1 MCVPACVCVCL
12 PVCVCVRACVC
23 VCVCVCVCMCMRL
36 PVCVAVCLCTCVCV
50 RMGMYVCR
58 CVSVSVCLCMHAC
71 MCLCVYVCL
80 FVCVSVC
87 LLQAARGTAG
97 GGQPLMDHLLPVHHS
112 LRRPGPH
119 PNPSQLP
126 APPLPGTHIDHG
138 GGHDGHHH
146 AAAWPDQ
153 DRAEGLRK
161 PAAGVAQ
168 TLQLRQQD
176 QATPQAG
183 ALAHGEEKQG
193 RGGEHG
199 SARVGKEGGENG
211 MMCFSV
217 VKRVVE
223 CVR

>member
-1 MCVPACVCVCL
+1 MFCGRKYNLKIVC
-12 PVCVCVRACVC
+12 VCVCVRACVR
-23 VCVCVCVCMCMRL
+23 VCVCVCMCMHL
-36 PVCVAVCLCTCVCV
+36 PVCVAVCLHVYVCMCAYGYVCV
-50 RMGMYVCR
+50 LL
-58 CVSVSVCLCMHAC
+58 CVSVCVCMHAC
-71 MCLCVYVCL
+71 VCVYMCVCL
-80 FVCVSVC
+80 CVSVC
-87 LLQAARGTAG
+87 FLQAARGTAG
-97 GGQPLMDHLLPVHHS
+97 GGQPLMDHLLSVHHS

-119 PNPSQLP
+119 PNPGQLP

-146 AAAWPDQ
+146 AAARPDQ

-211 MMCFSV
+211 MMFFSV
-217 VKRVVE
+217 VKQVVE